1 LSAGSAINNEP
12 TTYEEEEKMK
22 PSAPFRLCAGALLM
36 LLSAAAARADA
47 IPLQINSWD
56 LAWNANL
63 QTTTLSVSGVDSANR
78 AFSLSLGN
86 AVLSLGG
93 GTLKPDVFFNFT
105 GNGDSIKGDGVAPYA
120 LLGTLGVAGLPQIT
134 AQTPPG
140 SVPVNLSLSGTLT
153 LALFSPGAL
162 TTLYTITLSGLSGA
176 GVYTVGTASDLDLL
190 RASGAVGAG
199 TLTSALTPA
208 AVPEP
213 ATLLLL
219 GSGLAALA
227 VRGRRRKK

>member
-1 LSAGSAINNEP
+1 
-12 TTYEEEEKMK
+12 MK
-22 PSAPFRLCAGALLM
+22 SSAPFRLCAGVLL
-36 LLSAAAARADA
+36 LLFCAAAARADA

-78 AFSLSLGN
+78 AFSLNIGN
-86 AVLSLGG
+86 GILSLSG
-93 GTLKPDVFFNFT
+93 GTLKPDVFFKFT
-105 GNGDSIKGDGVAPYA
+105 GNGDSITGDGIAPYA
-120 LLGTLGVAGLPQIT
+120 LLGSLNVDGLPQIT

-190 RASGAVGAG
+190 RASGTVGAG

-227 VRGRRRKK
+227 VRGRGRKK